1 MTQIVVHGCT
11 LYQRGKLFLELI
23 NMEYLSNRET
33 SEKNKWNMIDWQS
46 NYITLYIIK
55 GGENTWCACQA
66 NHVIVFLH
74 SEVHEYTIRFRVNS
88 KWMDNLIYS
97 VCITEKKNK
106 KKPPK
111 KPTNKLEIIYIFKID
126 NFSYLVCRHCPTNS
140 QWIRWRRHVHVFLLI
155 KDRSNQS
162 LQH

>member
-106 KKPPK
+106 KNPPK
-111 KPTNKLEIIYIFKID
+111 NQQTNLKSFIFSKLIISHILCADIVRQILSESDDVGMYMYF
-126 NFSYLVCRHCPTNS
+126 Y
-140 QWIRWRRHVHVFLLI
+140 W
-155 KDRSNQS
+155 
-162 LQH
+162 